1 MTETITT
8 EQNNTVVASSSQPQ
22 TIVTQTTAVQTI
34 VTGMMA
40 PTSAI
45 NMSQLR
51 DIDVTELSAGAVLVY
66 NAQTEKWTSTRLLDQ
81 QIFEAGQF

>member
-8 EQNNTVVASSSQPQ
+8 EQSNTVVTSSSQPQ

-40 PTSAI
+40 PTSAVDI
-45 NMSQLR
+45 GQLR
-51 DIDVTELSAGAVLVY
+51 DIDVTELSAGAILVY
-66 NAQTEKWTSTRLLDQ
+66 NAQTEKWTATKLLDQ
-81 QIFEAGQF
+81 QIVEAGQF